1 MQWVD
6 GTGSRSFQF
15 HKAISCSRIV
25 VSRIRL
31 YSTKTFKHLGTL
43 EYHKKSVQA
52 VVFARY
58 SGHSAVDGDG
68 GENSDDEMT
77 PEEKKSRSRWLAGG
91 SQDNRVTLWPL
102 ISFDK

>member
-1 MQWVD
+1 VCAVGGWD
-6 GTGSRSFQF
+6 G
-15 HKAISCSRIV
+15 K
-25 VSRIRL
+25 IRL